1 MRIWLWFTG
10 WLVCLSFACCCP
22 SEIFRMENIVE
33 PSDRIL
39 NSTVVYCPRC
49 PCIIYRPLTAFSTK
63 GEFPLPIIARKSEL
77 LQHGDSFPRQ
87 METEF
92 WTVKNMTD
100 FENVGFC
107 FAVDNIKYLICADC
121 EIGPLGYHD
130 MKTAT
135 EGKPLFHICAS
146 RVRTSL
152 IPKEKDGENLVT
164 EPETS
169 PVNVPAS

>member
-1 MRIWLWFTG
+1 
-10 WLVCLSFACCCP
+10 
-22 SEIFRMENIVE
+22 MESNGQN
-33 PSDRIL
+33 L
-39 NSTVVYCPRC
+39 NSDVVYCPRC
-49 PCIIYRPLTAFSTK
+49 PSIIYRPHTAFSTN
-63 GEFPLPIIARKSEL
+63 GEFSLPIIARKSEL
-77 LQHGDSFPRQ
+77 LQNGDSFPRQ

-107 FAVDNIKYLICADC
+107 LAVDNIKYLICADC

-130 MKTAT
+130 TKSVT

-152 IPKEKDGENLVT
+152 IPKEKDGEKPVT
-164 EPETS
+164 ESEAN
-169 PVNVPAS
+169 PVNVSAS